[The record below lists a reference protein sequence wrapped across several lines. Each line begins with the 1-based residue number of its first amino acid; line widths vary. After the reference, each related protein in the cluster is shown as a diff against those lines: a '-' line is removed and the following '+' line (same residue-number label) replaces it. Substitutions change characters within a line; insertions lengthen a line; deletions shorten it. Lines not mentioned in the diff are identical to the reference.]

1 MIGAGLVF
9 PKGRHHRR
17 VLAAAV
23 FAEAAA
29 ALNEVLADLVDL
41 LERLGHDLAF
51 VAARAGVAK
60 PASAL
65 EVIAADLQRDVTRG
79 AEVPGVVLAVA
90 KPAVLAVRALASV
103 SEEIADAVVAPAAA
117 AAATA
122 ATLAAAL
129 AVASVTLFAGRVARA
144 GVILAVGEAAAIA
157 VLAAATLLELEALA
171 ARRGLDG
178 LALGVGELALVA
190 EAAPAGVAERSA
202 HFFSFRQIGRAHV

>member
-79 AEVPGVVLAVA
+79 AEVPGVVLC
-90 KPAVLAVRALASV
+90 KGTSGPKRK
-103 SEEIADAVVAPAAA
+103 
-117 AAATA
+117 
-122 ATLAAAL
+122 
-129 AVASVTLFAGRVARA
+129 VTSGRESPKVN
-144 GVILAVGEAAAIA
+144 G
-157 VLAAATLLELEALA
+157 
-171 ARRGLDG
+171 
-178 LALGVGELALVA
+178 
-190 EAAPAGVAERSA
+190 
-202 HFFSFRQIGRAHV
+202 